1 MEGEDS
7 GNGKAKGDELTPQ
20 QQGDYSTLTFGFIA
34 GVGLSLI
41 ATIGLIVTKL

>member
-7 GNGKAKGDELTPQ
+7 GNGGDKTTELTPE
-20 QQGDYSTLTFGFIA
+20 QQGDYSSLTFGFIA
-34 GVGLSLI
+34 GVGLALV